1 MDVISNGHLSSHTK
15 WGKLLDVFRMREFQ
29 CPSDV
34 AKTYRPLRC
43 WIRQGI
49 RANMYGVIVT
59 VFIVCSFFFHLLQK
73 LCPIKFENALS
84 VDFSYLAECFAF
96 NFIKIIN
103 FLKQVPGKSK

>member
-1 MDVISNGHLSSHTK
+1 MDIIFNEHLSSHTK

-29 CPSDV
+29 CPTDV

-59 VFIVCSFFFHLLQK
+59 VFIVCSFFFTSCK
-73 LCPIKFENALS
+73 SCVPLS
-84 VDFSYLAECFAF
+84 
-96 NFIKIIN
+96 
-103 FLKQVPGKSK
+103 LKTCCQ

>member
-1 MDVISNGHLSSHTK
+1 
-15 WGKLLDVFRMREFQ
+15 MREFQ
-29 CPSDV
+29 CPTDV

-73 LCPIKFENALS
+73 LCPVKFENALS
-84 VDFSYLAECFAF
+84 VVLVTWLNALHLILWKKLIS
-96 NFIKIIN
+96 
-103 FLKQVPGKSK
+103 